1 MKKRLVF
8 NPQPPF
14 DLQPSLGYITRD
26 LERGPGEGW
35 QGGGGVGK
43 PKYFLEKSIHGCLK
57 YFLEEKRQKGG
68 LQKVARNDDLDYY

>member
-26 LERGPGEGW
+26 LERGPGEG
-35 QGGGGVGK
+35 
-43 PKYFLEKSIHGCLK
+43 
-57 YFLEEKRQKGG
+57 
-68 LQKVARNDDLDYY
+68 